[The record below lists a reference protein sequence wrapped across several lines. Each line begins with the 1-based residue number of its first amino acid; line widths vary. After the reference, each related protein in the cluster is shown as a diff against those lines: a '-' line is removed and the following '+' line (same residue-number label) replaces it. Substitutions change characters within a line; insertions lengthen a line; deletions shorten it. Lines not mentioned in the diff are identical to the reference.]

1 MRYVSTRGAAPEV
14 GFTDALLAGMA
25 PDGGL
30 YTPRVWPRLAA
41 ADIAGFAE
49 RPYAEVAARIL
60 ALFAGEDIPRPV
72 LEAVCAAAYSRFDHI
87 AVAPLVQLAPARF
100 VLELFHGPTLAF
112 KDIAMQVLGGLFAHA
127 LERRSRTMTVVAA
140 TSGDTGGAAA
150 VAFAGVPGV
159 RLIILYPEGRISAVQ
174 RRFMTTTGADNVR
187 CLAIGADFDACQAMM
202 KALFAD
208 HAFAR
213 ETGLAAVNSVNIAR
227 IAAQCVYYFT
237 AGAALGAPGREIA
250 FAVPTGNFGDA
261 YAGWATRAMGLP
273 VRRIIAATNAN
284 AMIAKALCEGIYRR
298 GPAVETQSPAMDIQ
312 AASNFERLHFEH
324 AGRGNLETAQAF
336 EAFARTGEISLTP
349 ALRAAL
355 GEVFDGASASEADTA
370 QAMRRAWRESGM
382 LIDPH
387 TAVALSAAERS
398 TWQGAPM
405 VVLSTAHPAKF
416 PDAVLAAT
424 GQAPLDP
431 PAVAKL
437 AGLRERLEPMAPDVE
452 ALKGYVRAWS

>member
-1 MRYVSTRGAAPEV
+1 
-14 GFTDALLAGMA
+14 
-25 PDGGL
+25 
-30 YTPRVWPRLAA
+30 
-41 ADIAGFAE
+41 
-49 RPYAEVAARIL
+49 
-60 ALFAGEDIPRPV
+60 
-72 LEAVCAAAYSRFDHI
+72 
-87 AVAPLVQLAPARF
+87 
-100 VLELFHGPTLAF
+100 
-112 KDIAMQVLGGLFAHA
+112 
-127 LERRSRTMTVVAA
+127 
-140 TSGDTGGAAA
+140 
-150 VAFAGVPGV
+150 
-159 RLIILYPEGRISAVQ
+159 
-174 RRFMTTTGADNVR
+174 
-187 CLAIGADFDACQAMM
+187 
-202 KALFAD
+202 
-208 HAFAR
+208 
-213 ETGLAAVNSVNIAR
+213 
-227 IAAQCVYYFT
+227 
-237 AGAALGAPGREIA
+237 
-250 FAVPTGNFGDA
+250 
-261 YAGWATRAMGLP
+261 
-273 VRRIIAATNAN
+273 
-284 AMIAKALCEGIYRR
+284 
-298 GPAVETQSPAMDIQ
+298 MDIQ

-431 PAVAKL
+431 PAVARL